1 MTSHPPA
8 PWTLRGP
15 AVLVPATVPIARARE
30 HVPSHV
36 EVLPV
41 APGRTLGGL
50 VAVAYEPG
58 STLTYNELV
67 VICGLARGGVRVGFW
82 ISHIWVDD
90 ERSVS
95 GGREIWKLPKELAR
109 FDAAGTTPAVQI
121 AATSPRFAL
130 PQPGILPML
139 SSGGLT
145 LGRGALRGGP
155 ARVRVE
161 IPPSSPLAELEMR
174 PASVGLRG
182 HAHLV
187 MPAPR

>member
-1 MTSHPPA
+1 MTGHPPA

-15 AVLVPATVPIARARE
+15 AVLVPATVPVARARR
-30 HVPSHV
+30 HVPSDV

-50 VAVAYEPG
+50 VAVTYEPG

-67 VICGLARGGVRVGFW
+67 VICGLARAGARVGFW
-82 ISHIWVDD
+82 VSHIWVDD

-95 GGREIWKLPKELAR
+95 GGHEIWKLPKELAR
-109 FDAAGTTPAVQI
+109 FDAPGTAPAAQI
-121 AATSPRFAL
+121 GATSPRFSL

-139 SSGGLT
+139 SPGGLT
-145 LGRGALRGGP
+145 LGRGTLVGGP
-155 ARVRVE
+155 ARVRVK
-161 IPPSSPLAELEMR
+161 IPPTSPIASLEMR
-174 PASVGLRG
+174 PASVALRG

-187 MPAPR
+187 MPAPA